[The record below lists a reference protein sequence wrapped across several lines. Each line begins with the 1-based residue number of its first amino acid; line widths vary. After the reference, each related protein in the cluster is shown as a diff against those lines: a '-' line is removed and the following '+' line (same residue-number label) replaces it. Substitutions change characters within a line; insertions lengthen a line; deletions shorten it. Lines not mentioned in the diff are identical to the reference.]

1 MYSQEIGD
9 SEVDEVESPEV
20 TKVPQVMVRPCFG
33 GMKDKNVITNSK
45 HPSQM
50 SKVN

>member
-20 TKVPQVMVRPCFG
+20 TKVPQVMVHQCY
-33 GMKDKNVITNSK
+33 NSGNEGYIYRESPWK
-45 HPSQM
+45 F
-50 SKVN
+50 

>member
-20 TKVPQVMVRPCFG
+20 TKVPQVMVRPCYNSRSDG
-33 GMKDKNVITNSK
+33 YIYRKNPWK
-45 HPSQM
+45 F
-50 SKVN
+50 